1 MLDDAL
7 LIILCTLSIIFVI
20 MKIFKP
26 SKILNI
32 AAFILYCSMFVLYI
46 ILKRGDYL
54 NDFPWLVLVGTC
66 LVPNGDTKI
75 SKNYY
80 KLKFEMTELAKKYGE
95 TAKIIYNVSEEDIN
109 ELSNLLKDGKKVVAA
124 KLLKD
129 KYNMYLTEAF
139 TYIDCFKNSKYF
151 DMFS

>member
-1 MLDDAL
+1 MLDYAL
-7 LIILCTLSIIFVI
+7 WILWALFIIVGIV
-20 MKIFKP
+20 KIFKR

-32 AAFILYCSMFVLYI
+32 VSFMLYCCIVIGYI
-46 ILKRGDYL
+46 FKGDDYL
-54 NDFPWLVLVGTC
+54 LILPMMFWGVTIFFP
-66 LVPNGDTKI
+66 NEDAKI

-129 KYNMYLTEAF
+129 KYNMCLTEAV